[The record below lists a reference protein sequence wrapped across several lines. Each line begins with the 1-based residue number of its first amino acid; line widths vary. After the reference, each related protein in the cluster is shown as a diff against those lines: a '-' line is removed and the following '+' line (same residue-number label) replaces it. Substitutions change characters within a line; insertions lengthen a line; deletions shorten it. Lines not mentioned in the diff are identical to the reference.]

1 MKLNQFRE
9 NAESPAHQEAM
20 SKGLTYKGF
29 GYWADSQGNVVARTQ
44 GDKLVP
50 TGGNDHRSSDETE
63 NAAASGKGGQQ
74 SYDAIVQAGQN
85 PDIVMGNVLPGEEK
99 APKEDGNWTPG
110 PDGDNMV
117 DSGEESEVDADV
129 FVQKWTDSEKWVSGA
144 DGSNY
149 KNLKS
154 FDNVKEA
161 VEEKQLSL
169 GLKKSPAE
177 IARDRGL
184 DSDGRGGWANSRGQL
199 VARTEGEELID
210 LTPEEIKRHELG
222 SRVPGRTT
230 MRDMVKGKRPVEGLM
245 KNRIQ
250 DAHQRMGGMDPAA
263 REKYIDDKM
272 RTKDGTYR
280 AAADKGPYNKAVDG
294 RDAIDRMSINDYESE
309 ERVAALNEA
318 SKEYYAD
325 PTYDLSE
332 KNRGR
337 ELGAGSFGSVYL
349 SEDGQAVIKEGQIG
363 RGELMIL
370 DKLKDLQGFPVLINA
385 EFETDF
391 HTPEEQV
398 QMGNLDSEEM
408 MGDSFWGEQAT
419 AKGVFAMSI
428 AEGVPMYDAYL
439 SEVTHEAAAEQFW
452 GKMAAMHKRGIA
464 HNDLHGG
471 NIFYNEDTGEITILD
486 LGLAVDDPMAALYEA
501 FGSQSDENYQLTSTM
516 EKDYLTAETLERLEL
531 NRQNVIEKMSE
542 DFSGDDVSDEQRDLL
557 ESFVEGGIRMTS
569 ETWQEFTSELGYENE
584 DYMELLEMLYE
595 GLGEEPEQDDSLPSR
610 MERGYNK
617 MLDKIATANGYSN
630 RDAMK
635 GMFNAANDINRE
647 KYGKDIPFKGVDITR
662 NPKPQQ

>member
-9 NAESPAHQEAM
+9 NAESPAHQEAVA
-20 SKGLTYKGF
+20 KGLTYKGF

-44 GDKLVP
+44 GDKLIP
-50 TGGNDHRSSDETE
+50 TGGADHRSSDETE
-63 NAAASGKGGQQ
+63 NAAAPGKGAKQ
-74 SYDAIVQAGQN
+74 SYDAIVQAGMN
-85 PDIVMGNVLPGEEK
+85 PDIVMGEVLPGEEK

-117 DSGEESEVDADV
+117 DSGEETEIEDDV

-161 VEEKQLSL
+161 VEQQLSL
-169 GLKKSPAE
+169 NIKKTPAE
-177 IARDRGL
+177 LARDRGL
-184 DSDGRGGWANSRGQL
+184 DSDGRGGWVNNRGQL

-210 LTPEEIKRHELG
+210 LTPEEVKRHELG

-230 MRDMVKGKRPVEGLM
+230 MRDMVKGKRPAEGLM
-245 KNRIQ
+245 KNRVQ
-250 DAHQRMGGMDPAA
+250 DAQQRMAGMDPEA

-280 AAADKGPYNKAVDG
+280 AAADKNNYNKAVDG

-332 KNRGR
+332 NNRGR
-337 ELGAGSFGSVYL
+337 ELGTGSFGSVYL

-363 RGELMIL
+363 RAELMIL
-370 DKLKDLQGFPVLINA
+370 DRLKDLQGFPVLINA
-385 EFETDF
+385 EFQTDF

-398 QMGNLDSEEM
+398 EMGNLDSEEM

-486 LGLAVDDPMAALYEA
+486 LGLATDDPMMALYEA
-501 FGSQSDENYQLTSTM
+501 LGSQSGENYQLTSTM
-516 EKDYLTAETLERLEL
+516 EKDYLTPETLERLEI
-531 NRQNVIEKMSE
+531 NRQNVIEKMSD
-542 DFSGDDVSDEQRDLL
+542 DFSGEDVSDEQRDLL
-557 ESFVEGGIRMTS
+557 EEFVSGGIRMTQM
-569 ETWQEFTSELGYENE
+569 EAGQFQDELGYDRE

-595 GLGEEPEQDDSLPSR
+595 GLGEEPEQDDSLPAR
-610 MERGYNK
+610 MERGYNAMMDK
-617 MLDKIATANGYSN
+617 MGKNAGYKSG
-630 RDAMK
+630 DAMK

-647 KYGKDIPFKGVDITR
+647 QGRGDIPFKGFDITR